1 MQAAD
6 LAPQNPIQD
15 HVGIEGYLC
24 RECENRK
31 NLGPSFSS
39 PPFIG
44 CSISSQLHSFVATR

>member
-31 NLGPSFSS
+31 KSRSKLFLPSFHRL
-39 PPFIG
+39 FY
-44 CSISSQLHSFVATR
+44 Q